1 MTKPYEIKI
10 IQKQEKKEI
19 IQFMRKYFMPDEPI
33 NTSINLVTEDKP
45 FNEPLEEFLIKGYDS
60 GVSLKA
66 VQNGKLIA
74 ICISYILEKNEKHE
88 QVESD
93 NKDFMTIYNF
103 LTYVDEHCNAF
114 GEFPECDRA
123 ITSPILAVHPSYRGL
138 GIARDMMYRILE
150 TGKEKKC
157 GFMVVECS
165 SHFTAL
171 ALQKLNFE
179 CIYRLPYEDYKVD
192 DKIVFK
198 TKPPHNAAT
207 VYVKKID

>member
-10 IQKQEKKEI
+10 IQKEEKEEI
-19 IQFMRKYFMPDEPI
+19 VQFMRKYFMPDEPI
-33 NTSINLVTEDKP
+33 NTSINLVTEEKP
-45 FNEPLEEFLIKGYDS
+45 FNEPLEEFLVEGYDS

-74 ICISYILEKNEKHE
+74 ICISPIVERNKKHE
-88 QVESD
+88 QVKSD
-93 NKDFMTIYNF
+93 NKDFMTILNF
-103 LTYVDEHCNAF
+103 FAYVDEHCDAF
-114 GEFPECDRA
+114 QEFPDSDTA
-123 ITSPILAVHPSYRGL
+123 ITITVLAVHPGYRGL
-138 GIARDMMYRILE
+138 GIARDMMMRTLDA
-150 TGKEKKC
+150 GKEKGC

-192 DKIVFK
+192 DKIVFN

-207 VYVKKID
+207 VYVKKIN